1 MEYFKPFPDNVLNIT
16 SKGLFFK
23 FYFEGTFG
31 WQDLS
36 GPYRNHFIKTPE
48 DLIESLTK
56 LNWSDD
62 EHCAHVLTMDAYL
75 ELEMSRYNRAQD
87 LCVFKLY
94 SETTPKIIVVKEKK
108 LGTYQE
114 LAWRDFDKKL
124 ITTENQNR
132 PAITRGLAVRLIG
145 PNSLVVH
152 KDDLHRMFPR
162 KTKRMAP
169 EISALF
175 RPNIKLVADAK
186 VHEK

>member
-16 SKGLFFK
+16 SKGLFFR
-23 FYFEGTFG
+23 FYFKGTFK
-31 WQDLS
+31 WEELS
-36 GPYRNHFIKTPE
+36 GPYRNRFIKTPE
-48 DLIESLTK
+48 DLIEALKK

-75 ELEMSRYNRAQD
+75 ELEVPQYNRAQD

-94 SETTPKIIVVKEKK
+94 SETTPEIIVVKEEK

-114 LAWRDFDKKL
+114 LVWSDFDKNRLRKG
-124 ITTENQNR
+124 NQNR
-132 PAITRGLAVRLIG
+132 PAITSGLAVRLID

-175 RPNIKLVADAK
+175 HPNIKLVADAK